1 MSIVRVVSLS
11 IPARRK
17 CNSRTKLII
26 TDKALALE
34 VPHVFRIGPTIRSI
48 RHLTLEFRCCRSRV
62 RVINRSL
69 HHVACKHLEVLW
81 ERVSFVRAI
90 SDVIGIIALR
100 SLPIID
106 RESRQQE
113 IEIVEPVVVVHGG
126 KPVVTEILLNSH
138 GCACAL
144 IDPYGCQLDRF
155 GATNGYSYDLLF
167 YRSHS

>member
-1 MSIVRVVSLS
+1 MSIVGVVSLS
-11 IPARRK
+11 IPTGRK
-17 CNSRTKLII
+17 RNSRTKLIV

-34 VPHVFRIGPTIRSI
+34 VSHILGIRTSTWSI
-48 RHLTLEFRCCRSRV
+48 RHLTLEFRGYRSRV
-62 RVINRSL
+62 RVIDRSL
-69 HHVACKHLEVLW
+69 HHVACQHLEVLR

-113 IEIVEPVVVVHGG
+113 IEIFYAVVVVHSG

-155 GATNGYSYDLLF
+155 GAMKGYSYDLLF